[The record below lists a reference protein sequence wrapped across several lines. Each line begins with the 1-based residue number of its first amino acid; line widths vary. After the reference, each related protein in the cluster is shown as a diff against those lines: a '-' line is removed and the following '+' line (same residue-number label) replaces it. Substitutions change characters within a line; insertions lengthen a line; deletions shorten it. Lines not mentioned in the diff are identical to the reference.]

1 SCLSSAWSRETS
13 DMAKIL
19 IVEADASVRTFT
31 ARAIA
36 ATGHAVEPA
45 EGGDLG
51 LASIRE
57 AQGGYDLVRSDMRTA
72 AMDGRELAKR
82 AAREFTGLKILLM
95 TGYAEQ
101 RERAADLQRVVV
113 EVVAKPF
120 SLNEIRAKVEKA
132 MVSE

>member
-1 SCLSSAWSRETS
+1 
-13 DMAKIL
+13 MAKIL
-19 IVEADASVRTFT
+19 IVEDDASVRTFT

-36 ATGHAVEPA
+36 ATGHAVETA
-45 EGGDLG
+45 EDGDLG

-57 AQGGYDLVRSDMRTA
+57 AQGGYDLVLSDIRMP
-72 AMDGRELAKR
+72 AMDGIEMAKR
-82 AAREFTGLKILLM
+82 AASEFPGLKILLM

-113 EVVAKPF
+113 DVVAKPF

-132 MVSE
+132 MGSE